1 VHDKE
6 KVEKLDQVEKDKK
19 KRYEIK
25 YDIDNFYRNKS
36 IAADLQKEI
45 HKHPILSYERY
56 KHEDARGYDIINLD
70 KKNERDFNEVR
81 LKDKETSWQKIVNNL
96 DGIITL
102 YNFQQ
107 KKAKLISNLTCTF
120 LKIRGIQCLITLKIK
135 IKMKVISK
143 KLF

>member
-1 VHDKE
+1 MFYYFKCSQNDFSSDLYNPVTNVVHDKE

-70 KKNERDFNEVR
+70 KKVERDFNEVR

-96 DGIITL
+96 DGIITFL
-102 YNFQQ
+102 IIFNR
-107 KKAKLISNLTCTF
+107 KKS
-120 LKIRGIQCLITLKIK
+120 
-135 IKMKVISK
+135 S
-143 KLF
+143 